1 MSSTTVS
8 VPLSVRSLRLVP
20 VAVEGAA
27 TSASA
32 TISHSV
38 VPDTSAAVPQA
49 LRGAGYR
56 IGEPLCAGGMG
67 QLYRA
72 SHAAL
77 GRPVVL
83 KVLHQKHLSRAD
95 HATRLRREA
104 RILARLSGRHTPV
117 VFDLGTLPDGRP
129 YLVMEH
135 LEGSDL
141 QSEILRHGVLSV
153 PSAIRV
159 TIELLAALAEAHDE
173 GIVHRDVKLDNVF
186 LCDDG
191 RVVLLDFGVAQ
202 IDEETL
208 LETAPG
214 FALGTPRSMA
224 PEQISCESADARSD
238 VYAAGL
244 VLYELLTGEGPFDDV
259 ASSVRGLRMAH
270 CNRRPPRPSKR
281 SPQPIPEPI
290 ERIVLRALS
299 KKPALRFATA
309 REMANALAAVGRYPF
324 DREDEPTIVDD

>member
-20 VAVEGAA
+20 SNQEITTVSAA
-27 TSASA
+27 PLV
-32 TISHSV
+32 SHSV
-38 VPDTSAAVPQA
+38 VPDSSAAMPPS
-49 LRGAGYR
+49 LRGSGYR
-56 IGEPLCAGGMG
+56 VGEPLCAGGMG

-77 GRPVVL
+77 GRQAVL
-83 KVLHQKHLSRAD
+83 KVLHQKHVARAD
-95 HATRLRREA
+95 YATRLRREA

-117 VFDLGTLPDGRP
+117 VFDSGTLADGRP
-129 YLVMEH
+129 YFVMEH
-135 LEGSDL
+135 LAGSDL
-141 QSEILRHGVLSV
+141 ESEISRHGVLSV
-153 PSAIRV
+153 PSAVRV
-159 TIELLAALAEAHDE
+159 TIELLRALAEVHHH
-173 GIVHRDVKLDNVF
+173 GIVHRDVKLANVF

-202 IDEETL
+202 IEEETM

-214 FALGTPRSMA
+214 FALGTPRTMA
-224 PEQISCESADARSD
+224 PEQINCEDADARSD

-259 ASSVRGLRMAH
+259 ASSVHGLRVAH
-270 CNRRPPRPSKR
+270 NKRQPPRPNKR
-281 SPQPIPEPI
+281 SPQPIPDVV

-299 KKPALRFATA
+299 KKPALRFACARDMASALATA
-309 REMANALAAVGRYPF
+309 RKFPF
-324 DREDEPTIVDD
+324 DREDDPTIVDD

>member
-1 MSSTTVS
+1 MSSTVS
-8 VPLSVRSLRLVP
+8 VPISVRSLRLVSSSRDL
-20 VAVEGAA
+20 AA
-27 TSASA
+27 TSASPA
-32 TISHSV
+32 ISHSV
-38 VPDTSAAVPQA
+38 VPDLSAAVPPS
-49 LRGAGYR
+49 LRGSAYR
-56 IGEPLCAGGMG
+56 VGEPLCAGGMG

-72 SHAAL
+72 SHVGL
-77 GRPVVL
+77 GRQAVL
-83 KVLHQKHLSRAD
+83 KVLHQKHLARAD

-104 RILARLSGRHTPV
+104 RILARLSGRYTPI

-135 LEGSDL
+135 LQGSDL
-141 QSEILRHGVLSV
+141 KSEISRHGVLSV

-159 TIELLAALAEAHDE
+159 TIELLEALAEVHDE
-173 GIVHRDVKLDNVF
+173 GIVHRDVKLENVF

-202 IDEETL
+202 IEEETM

-224 PEQISCESADARSD
+224 PEQISCQDADARSD
-238 VYAAGL
+238 VYSAGL

-259 ASSVRGLRMAH
+259 ASSVHGLRVAH

-281 SPQPIPEPI
+281 SPQPIPEPV

-299 KKPALRFATA
+299 KKPALRYASA
-309 REMANALAAVGRYPF
+309 REMANALAAVGKYPF
-324 DREDEPTIVDD
+324 DREDEPTLVDD

>member
-8 VPLSVRSLRLVP
+8 VPISVRSLRLVP
-20 VAVEGAA
+20 RRCEVAV
-27 TSASA
+27 TSAPA
-32 TISHSV
+32 ISHSV
-38 VPDTSAAVPQA
+38 VPDTSTAIPTS
-49 LRGAGYR
+49 LCGSGYR

-72 SHAAL
+72 SHPAL
-77 GRPVVL
+77 GRQAVL
-83 KVLHQKHLSRAD
+83 KVLHQKHLARAD

-104 RILARLSGRHTPV
+104 RILAKLSGRHTPI

-135 LEGSDL
+135 LAGSDL
-141 QSEILRHGVLSV
+141 KSEVSRHGVLSV

-159 TIELLAALAEAHDE
+159 TIELLAALAEVHE
-173 GIVHRDVKLDNVF
+173 QGIVHRDVKLENVF
-186 LCDDG
+186 LCGDG

-202 IDEETL
+202 IEEETM

-224 PEQISCESADARSD
+224 PEQISCEDADARSD

-259 ASSVRGLRMAH
+259 ASSVHGLRVAH
-270 CNRRPPRPSKR
+270 CRRQPPRPSKR

-299 KKPALRFATA
+299 KKPALRFASA
-309 REMANALAAVGRYPF
+309 RDMASALAAVGKFPF
-324 DREDEPTIVDD
+324 DREDEPTLVDD